1 MQGVAD
7 LGGGDRI
14 VERWAAVIVVS
25 NRFYVA
31 EGREAESETRFQDR
45 ACLVDVAP
53 GLGRYEVLRPESAGA
68 SYAVM
73 THEADESSFR
83 AWTASEAFRQ
93 DRAHGKFRELLAK
106 PGGLEMHGVLED

>member
-1 MQGVAD
+1 M
-7 LGGGDRI
+7 
-14 VERWAAVIVVS
+14 IVVS